1 MLSSVYTKDMSIK
14 NSGIYHFKD
23 AKLIELH
30 PNYFDATHK
39 EVLAALSI
47 HELITKTIYFIETV
61 NNVESIVF
69 NKITREPLV
78 VYGAIENTHVTM
90 DHVMDAIATIN
101 WEEIEETRRKL
112 ELLNFQENL
121 VA

>member
-1 MLSSVYTKDMSIK
+1 MLSSIYTKDMTIA
-14 NSGIYHFKD
+14 NSGIYYFKD

-30 PNYFDATHK
+30 PNYFDATHQ

-47 HELITKTIYFIETV
+47 HELITKTVYFIDSI
-61 NNVESIVF
+61 NNIESIVF

-78 VYGAIENTHVTM
+78 IYAAIENTHITM
-90 DHVMDAIATIN
+90 EQVINAIATID
-101 WEEIEETRRKL
+101 WQEMEEIERKSEML
-112 ELLNFQENL
+112 RFQESL